1 MITLKGLSIGYMNGR
16 HTKCVARG
24 IDAGMKEGSLTCLV
38 GSNGIGKSTLLRT
51 IAGLVPPLEGSI
63 LIKDNATGELT
74 DTGLLNDV
82 DRARL
87 ISVVLTGH
95 GDENMLSVYDVVSFG
110 RIPYSGLWGGL
121 SDADKDAI
129 SPAIGLVGIESLA
142 ECDIN
147 RLSDGERQKVMIA
160 KALAQQTPVILLD
173 EPSAFLDYPS
183 KHELM
188 RLLVNLAHNEGKT
201 ILLSSHDLDIISNYA
216 DSYWIMERSDAG
228 STLRQAKEYRFSTNT
243 TT

>member
-1 MITLKGLSIGYMNGR
+1 MIAIKGLSIGYRNGR

-24 IDAGMKEGSLTCLV
+24 IDAGMTEGSLTCLV

-51 IAGLVPPLEGSI
+51 IAGLTPSLDGRI
-63 LIKDNATGELT
+63 LIKDNTTGEYIDAT
-74 DTGLLNDV
+74 SLNDV

-87 ISVVLTGH
+87 ISVVLTGR
-95 GDENMLSVYDVVSFG
+95 GNENMLSVYDVVSFG
-110 RIPYSGLWGGL
+110 RIPYSGIWGGL
-121 SDADKDAI
+121 SNADKDAI
-129 SPAIGLVGIESLA
+129 DHAISLVGIESLA

-147 RLSDGERQKVMIA
+147 CLSDGERQKVMIA

-188 RLLVNLAHNEGKT
+188 RLLVDLAHNEGKT

-216 DSYWIMERSDAG
+216 DYYWIMERSDAG
-228 STLRQAKEYRFSTNT
+228 NTLKQAKEYRFGTNT